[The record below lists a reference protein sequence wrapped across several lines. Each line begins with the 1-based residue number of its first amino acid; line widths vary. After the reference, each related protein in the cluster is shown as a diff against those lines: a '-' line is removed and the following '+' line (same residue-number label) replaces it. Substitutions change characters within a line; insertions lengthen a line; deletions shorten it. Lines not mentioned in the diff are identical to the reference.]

1 MNFIQELSVFIKI
14 GYPIIGITT
23 TEEQRLEYIL
33 KKFFPE
39 KDYYIWSSY
48 FGIKGK
54 EEEIHPISAE
64 EAIKKFVRDLGKA
77 FLWLKIPNDF
87 MKNKYFIRA
96 LKDEFYNLKGKNKY
110 IIISSNLIDLPEELV
125 GEVQILRLPPPD
137 ENEIQTII
145 EMFLKNSNLSFPS
158 LTIAHSVAILKGLKQ
173 NEIEFSLKK
182 AILSM
187 KERTSDEFLRN
198 LLQEKIKRIKG
209 EWVLEP
215 IQMNYSVDEIGGL
228 ENLKEW
234 LRVREKFI
242 QLYLKGNTKITPK
255 GLLLMGISGCGK
267 SLSVKAISDIWKLPL
282 FRLDMNM
289 VFSQSLGAAEA
300 LFDKALRQMESIAPA
315 ILWIDEIEMGISA
328 QAETGVSARIF
339 SKFLTWMQER
349 KSFVFVAAT
358 ANRIDLLPAE
368 MVRRGR
374 FDQIFFV
381 DLPTQE
387 ERKEIFQIHLKK
399 LGENLAKYDFILL
412 SQITENF
419 SGAEIEQVV
428 LSAATRAVAEEREM
442 TQDDLFWEIHHL
454 IPLAT
459 TMQEQIKALRSW
471 AKKRALS
478 ASKTKTI
485 IEQ

>member
-1 MNFIQELSVFIKI
+1 MNFISELTTLIRI
-14 GYPIIGITT
+14 GSPIIGIIT
-23 TEEQRLEYIL
+23 TEEQRLNNIL
-33 KKFFPE
+33 KKIFPE
-39 KDYYIWSSY
+39 KEYFIWTSHLGLTS
-48 FGIKGK
+48 K
-54 EEEIHPISAE
+54 EKVFYPIEAP
-64 EAIKKFVRDLGKA
+64 EAIKKFSEDKEKN
-77 FLWLKIPNDF
+77 FIWLKISEDF
-87 MKNKYFIRA
+87 MENKRFIRA
-96 LKDEFYNLKGKNKY
+96 LKDEYYYLKGKNKY
-110 IIISSNLIDLPEELV
+110 IILSSNSFSIPEELV
-125 GEVQILRLPPPD
+125 GEIQILRLPPPD
-137 ENEIQTII
+137 ENEIQNLI
-145 EMFLKNSNLSFPS
+145 ENFLKNTNLPFSPM
-158 LTIAHSVAILKGLKQ
+158 TIAHSIAILKGLKQ
-173 NEIEFSLKK
+173 SEIEFSLKK
-182 AILSM
+182 AVLSI
-187 KERTSDEFLRN
+187 KEKNEEEFLRQ
-198 LLQEKIKRIKG
+198 LIQEKIKRIKG

-215 IQMNYSVDEIGGL
+215 IQMNYSVEEIGGL

-234 LRVREKFI
+234 LKVREKFI

-282 FRLDMNM
+282 FRLDMNL
-289 VFSQSLGAAEA
+289 VFSQSFGAAEA
-300 LFDKALRQMESIAPA
+300 LFDKALRFMESIAPA

-349 KSFVFVAAT
+349 KGFVFVAAT

-428 LSAATRAVAEEREM
+428 LSAATRAVAEEREL
-442 TQDDLFWEIHHL
+442 TQEDLFWEIHHL

-478 ASKTKTI
+478 ASKIKTI
-485 IEQ
+485 IE

>member
-1 MNFIQELSVFIKI
+1 MNFYQEILTLIRI
-14 GYPIIGITT
+14 GFPIIGIIT
-23 TEEQRLEYIL
+23 TEEQRLSSIL
-33 KKFFPE
+33 NKLFPE
-39 KDYYIWSSY
+39 KDFFLWTSHL
-48 FGIKGK
+48 GLVGR
-54 EEEIHPISAE
+54 EEILYPLEAS
-64 EAIKKFVRDLGKA
+64 EAIKKFTSKSEKSYI
-77 FLWLKIPNDF
+77 WLKIPENL
-87 MKNKYFIRA
+87 MEEKNFIRA
-96 LKDEFYNLKGKNKY
+96 LKDEYYHLKGKNRF
-110 IIISSNLIDLPEELV
+110 IILSSSNFTIPEELI
-125 GEVQILRLPPPD
+125 GEIQILRLPPPD
-137 ENEIQTII
+137 ENEIQNII
-145 EMFLKNSNLSFPS
+145 ENFFKSANLSFSP
-158 LTIAHSVAILKGLKQ
+158 LTTAHAVAILKGLKQ
-173 NEIEFSLKK
+173 SEIEFSLKK
-182 AILSM
+182 ALLSL
-187 KERTSDEFLRN
+187 KEKKEEEFLRQ
-198 LLQEKIKRIKG
+198 LIQEKIKRIKG

-215 IQMNYSVDEIGGL
+215 IPMNYSVDEIGGL

-234 LRVREKFI
+234 LKVREKFI

-282 FRLDMNM
+282 FRLDMNL
-289 VFSQSLGAAEA
+289 VFSQSFGAAEA
-300 LFDKALRQMESIAPA
+300 LFDKALRFMESIAPA

-349 KSFVFVAAT
+349 KGFVFVAAT

-399 LGENLAKYDFILL
+399 LGENLAKFDFILL

-442 TQDDLFWEIHHL
+442 TQEDLFWEIHHL

-478 ASKTKTI
+478 ASKAKTI
-485 IEQ
+485 LE

>member
-1 MNFIQELSVFIKI
+1 MNFIQEFSTLIKV
-14 GYPIIGITT
+14 GSPVIGIIT
-23 TEEQRLEYIL
+23 TEEQRLANVIKKIFPDKDFLLWSLHSGL
-33 KKFFPE
+33 KSTKEEIYPIEANDAIKIFE
-39 KDYYIWSSY
+39 KD
-48 FGIKGK
+48 K
-54 EEEIHPISAE
+54 E
-64 EAIKKFVRDLGKA
+64 KY
-77 FLWLKIPNDF
+77 FLWLKVSENLMED
-87 MKNKYFIRA
+87 NKFIRS
-96 LKDEFYNLKGKNKY
+96 LKDSYYNLKGQNRF
-110 IIISSNLIDLPEELV
+110 IFISAHSLNLPEELL
-125 GEVQILRLPPPD
+125 GEMQILRLPPLD
-137 ENEIQTII
+137 EAEIQSML
-145 EMFLKNSNLSFPS
+145 EAFFKNSNLNFSS
-158 LTIAHSVAILKGLKQ
+158 LTVAHSIAILKGLKQ
-173 NEIEFSLKK
+173 SEIEFSLKK
-182 AILSM
+182 AFLSL
-187 KERTSDEFLRN
+187 KEKNENEFLR
-198 LLQEKIKRIKG
+198 LLMQEKIKRIKG

-234 LRVREKFI
+234 LKVREKFI
-242 QLYLKGNTKITPK
+242 QLYLKGDTRITPK

-289 VFSQSLGAAEA
+289 VFSQSYGAAES
-300 LFDKALRQMESIAPA
+300 LFDKALRFMESIAPA

-349 KSFVFVAAT
+349 KGFVFVAAT

-399 LGENLAKYDFILL
+399 LGENLAKFDFILL

-428 LSAATRAVAEEREM
+428 LSAATRAVAEERAM

-478 ASKTKTI
+478 ASKVKTI
-485 IEQ
+485 IE

>member
-1 MNFIQELSVFIKI
+1 MGFFQEFSLLIKI
-14 GYPIIGITT
+14 GAPIIGIIT
-23 TEEQRLEYIL
+23 TEEKRLENIL

-39 KDYYIWSSY
+39 KKYYLWNSY
-48 FGIKGK
+48 NGLKGEDEEVYPIKV
-54 EEEIHPISAE
+54 E
-64 EAIKKFVRDLGKA
+64 EAIKKFSKGKDEK
-77 FLWLKIPNDF
+77 FLWLQISNEYF
-87 MKNKYFIRA
+87 QNKDFIRA
-96 LKDEFYNLKGKNKY
+96 LKSEFHNLKGKNKY
-110 IIISSNLIDLPEELV
+110 IFLSSNFIDLPEELV
-125 GEVQILRLPPPD
+125 GEVQVLRLPPPD
-137 ENEIQTII
+137 ENEIQAII
-145 EMFLKNSNLSFPS
+145 ELFLKNSNISFPP

-173 NEIEFSLKK
+173 SEIEFSLKK
-182 AILSM
+182 SLFSI
-187 KERTSDEFLRN
+187 KEKTSDEFLRS
-198 LLQEKIKRIKG
+198 LMQEKIRRIKG

-215 IQMNYSVDEIGGL
+215 IEMNYSVDEIGGL

-289 VFSQSLGAAEA
+289 VFSQSFGAAEA
-300 LFDKALRQMESIAPA
+300 LFDKALRQIESIAPA

-349 KSFVFVAAT
+349 KGFVFVAAT

-399 LGENLAKYDFILL
+399 LGEDLAKYDFILL

-428 LSAATRAVAEEREM
+428 LSAATRALAEEREM

-459 TMQEQIKALRSW
+459 TMQEQIKALKSW

-478 ASKTKTI
+478 ASKIKPI
-485 IEQ
+485 IE

>member
-1 MNFIQELSVFIKI
+1 
-14 GYPIIGITT
+14 
-23 TEEQRLEYIL
+23 
-33 KKFFPE
+33 
-39 KDYYIWSSY
+39 
-48 FGIKGK
+48 
-54 EEEIHPISAE
+54 
-64 EAIKKFVRDLGKA
+64 
-77 FLWLKIPNDF
+77 
-87 MKNKYFIRA
+87 
-96 LKDEFYNLKGKNKY
+96 
-110 IIISSNLIDLPEELV
+110 
-125 GEVQILRLPPPD
+125 
-137 ENEIQTII
+137 
-145 EMFLKNSNLSFPS
+145 
-158 LTIAHSVAILKGLKQ
+158 
-173 NEIEFSLKK
+173 
-182 AILSM
+182 
-187 KERTSDEFLRN
+187 
-198 LLQEKIKRIKG
+198 
-209 EWVLEP
+209 
-215 IQMNYSVDEIGGL
+215 MNYSVDEIGGL

-234 LRVREKFI
+234 LKVREKFI

-282 FRLDMNM
+282 FRLDMNL
-289 VFSQSLGAAEA
+289 VFSQSFGAAEA
-300 LFDKALRQMESIAPA
+300 LFDKALRFMESIAPA

-349 KSFVFVAAT
+349 KGFVFVAAT

-381 DLPTQE
+381 DLPSQE

-442 TQDDLFWEIHHL
+442 TQEDIFWEIHHL

-478 ASKTKTI
+478 ASKAKTI
-485 IEQ
+485 LE

>member
-1 MNFIQELSVFIKI
+1 MNFLQELSLLIKI
-14 GYPIIGITT
+14 GNPLIGVIT
-23 TEEQRLEYIL
+23 TEEYRLENIL
-33 KKFFPE
+33 KKLFPE
-39 KDYYIWSSY
+39 KKIEIWSSHS
-48 FGIKGK
+48 GLKSS
-54 EEEIHPISAE
+54 EEFIPIGVKDAMIRFEKSSE
-64 EAIKKFVRDLGKA
+64 KTI
-77 FLWLKIPNDF
+77 LWLKISSNF
-87 MKNKYFIRA
+87 MENGEFIRS
-96 LKDEFYNLKGKNKY
+96 LKDEYYNLKGKNKF
-110 IIISSNLIDLPEELV
+110 IIFSSNSLSLPDELI
-125 GEVQILRLPPPD
+125 GEVQILRLPPP
-137 ENEIQTII
+137 NEIEIQNIL
-145 EMFLKNSNLSFPS
+145 ELFFKNTEFPLSP
-158 LTIAHSVAILKGLKQ
+158 LTIAHSIAILKGLKQ
-173 NEIEFSLKK
+173 SEIEFSLKK
-182 AILSM
+182 AFYSL
-187 KERTSDEFLRN
+187 KEKNQDEFLR
-198 LLQEKIKRIKG
+198 LLMQEKIKRIKG
-209 EWVLEP
+209 EWILEP
-215 IQMNYSVDEIGGL
+215 IQVNYSVEEIGGL

-234 LRVREKFI
+234 LKIREKFI
-242 QLYLKGNTKITPK
+242 QLYLKGDTRITPK

-289 VFSQSLGAAEA
+289 VFSQSYGAAEA
-300 LFDKALRQMESIAPA
+300 LFDKALRFMESIAPA

-349 KSFVFVAAT
+349 KGFVFVAAT

-399 LGENLAKYDFILL
+399 IGEDLAKYDFILL

-419 SGAEIEQVV
+419 SGAEIEQAV
-428 LSAATRAVAEEREM
+428 LSSATRAVSEEREM

-471 AKKRALS
+471 AKKRALN
-478 ASKTKTI
+478 ASKVKTI
-485 IEQ
+485 ME

>member
-1 MNFIQELSVFIKI
+1 MNFLQEISLIIKI
-14 GYPIIGITT
+14 GNPLIGVIT
-23 TEEQRLEYIL
+23 TEEQRLENIL
-33 KKFFPE
+33 KKLFPE
-39 KDYYIWSSY
+39 KKIEIWSSHN
-48 FGIKGK
+48 GLKSS
-54 EEEIHPISAE
+54 EEIIPIDEKGAMIRFEKSNE
-64 EAIKKFVRDLGKA
+64 KTI
-77 FLWLKIPNDF
+77 LWLKISSKLMEDEEF
-87 MKNKYFIRA
+87 VRS
-96 LKDEFYNLKGKNKY
+96 LKDEYYNLKGKNRF
-110 IIISSNLIDLPEELV
+110 IIISSSNLTLPEELI
-125 GEVQILRLPPPD
+125 GEMQILRLPPPD
-137 ENEIQTII
+137 EIEIQNI
-145 EMFLKNSNLSFPS
+145 LKLFFKNADLPFSPLA
-158 LTIAHSVAILKGLKQ
+158 IAHSIAILKGLKQ
-173 NEIEFSLKK
+173 SEIEFSLRRTF
-182 AILSM
+182 LSL
-187 KERTSDEFLRN
+187 KEKNQDEFLR
-198 LLQEKIKRIKG
+198 LLMQEKIKRIKG
-209 EWVLEP
+209 EWILEP
-215 IQMNYSVDEIGGL
+215 IQVNYSVEEIGGL

-234 LRVREKFI
+234 LKIREKFI
-242 QLYLKGNTKITPK
+242 QLYLKGDTRITPK

-289 VFSQSLGAAEA
+289 VFSQSYGAAEA
-300 LFDKALRQMESIAPA
+300 LFDKALRFMESIAPA

-328 QAETGVSARIF
+328 QAETAVSARIF

-349 KSFVFVAAT
+349 KGFVFVAAT

-399 LGENLAKYDFILL
+399 IGEDLAKYDFILL

-419 SGAEIEQVV
+419 SGAEIEQAV
-428 LSAATRAVAEEREM
+428 LSAATRAVSEEREM

-471 AKKRALS
+471 AKKRALN
-478 ASKTKTI
+478 ASKLKTI
-485 IEQ
+485 ME

>member
-1 MNFIQELSVFIKI
+1 MNFYQEILTLIRI
-14 GYPIIGITT
+14 GSPIIGVIT
-23 TEEQRLEYIL
+23 TEEQRLGSIL
-33 KKFFPE
+33 NKIFPE
-39 KDYYIWSSY
+39 KDHFLWTSHL
-48 FGIKGK
+48 GLVGR
-54 EEEIHPISAE
+54 EETLYPLEAS
-64 EAIKKFVRDLGKA
+64 EAIKKFTLKSDKNYI
-77 FLWLKIPNDF
+77 WLKISENL
-87 MKNKYFIRA
+87 MEEKNFIRA
-96 LKDEFYNLKGKNKY
+96 LKDEYYHLKGKNRF
-110 IIISSNLIDLPEELV
+110 IILSSSNFTIPEELI
-125 GEVQILRLPPPD
+125 GEIQILRLPPPD
-137 ENEIQTII
+137 ENEIQSII
-145 EMFLKNSNLSFPS
+145 ENFLKSLNLSFSP
-158 LTIAHSVAILKGLKQ
+158 LTIAHCVAILKGLKQ
-173 NEIEFSLKK
+173 SEIEFSLKK
-182 AILSM
+182 AIFSL
-187 KERTSDEFLRN
+187 KAKNEEEFLRQ
-198 LLQEKIKRIKG
+198 LIQEKIKRIKG

-215 IQMNYSVDEIGGL
+215 IPMNYSVEEIGGL

-234 LRVREKFI
+234 LKVREKFI

-282 FRLDMNM
+282 FRLDMNL
-289 VFSQSLGAAEA
+289 VFSQSFGAAEA
-300 LFDKALRQMESIAPA
+300 LFDKALRFMESIAPA

-349 KSFVFVAAT
+349 KGFVFVAAT

-478 ASKTKTI
+478 ASKVKTI
-485 IEQ
+485 LE

>member
-1 MNFIQELSVFIKI
+1 MNFFQEFSLLFKI
-14 GYPIIGITT
+14 GHPLIGIIT
-23 TEEQRLEYIL
+23 TEEKRLENFL
-33 KKFFPE
+33 ARLFPLE
-39 KDYYIWSSY
+39 KVAAWSSFHGY
-48 FGIKGK
+48 RDFG
-54 EEEIHPISAE
+54 EEIYPCKAE
-64 EAIKKFVRDLGKA
+64 EAIRNFSSKKERVV
-77 FLWLKIPNDF
+77 LWLKVSPEIFENQDF
-87 MKNKYFIRA
+87 LRS
-96 LKDEFYNLKGKNKY
+96 LKDGFYDLKGKGKY
-110 IIISSNLIDLPEELV
+110 LLVSSSSINLPEELT
-125 GEVQILRLPPPD
+125 GEVQILFLPPP
-137 ENEIQTII
+137 EETEIQNYF
-145 EMFLKNSNLSFPS
+145 ENLLKNKGISFSP
-158 LTIAHSVAILKGLKQ
+158 LTKAHSVAILKGLKQ
-173 NEIEFSLKK
+173 SEIEFSLKK
-182 AILSM
+182 AFFLWKGE
-187 KERTSDEFLRN
+187 KEEEFLRI
-198 LLQEKIKRIKG
+198 LMQEKIKRVKG

-215 IQMNYSVDEIGGL
+215 IPINYSVDEIGGL

-234 LRVREKFI
+234 LRIREKFI

-282 FRLDMNM
+282 FRLDMNL

-300 LFDKALRQMESIAPA
+300 LFDKALRFMESIAPA

-328 QAETGVSARIF
+328 QGDTGVSARIF

-349 KSFVFVAAT
+349 KGFVFVAAT

-381 DLPTQE
+381 DLPTIE

-399 LGENLAKYDFILL
+399 LGENLAKFDFILL

-428 LSAATRAVAEEREM
+428 LSAATRATSEEREM

-478 ASKTKTI
+478 ASYIKTI
-485 IEQ
+485 IE